1 MQRPMRTNRGL
12 IAEVNL
18 RPDLNVK
25 SESKEQSIQIHPHS
39 EQQKEHEE
47 KTVYEDAEKVRQGD
61 YQEAIIPQPQEID
74 HHGCQESNST
84 RKPSSKNHGSSFT
97 QAIVD
102 EIPKRIADVWEHIDN
117 GLDKWLKINRT
128 RPWSMKKGWKVVKLF
143 VSSTFTDF
151 YSEREMLI
159 KRVVPQLNEWCLER
173 KIQLIECDLRWGI
186 PKDSTANDT
195 INICL
200 NEIEQCLQETGGQAF
215 FLNLL
220 GERYGW
226 IPNLDEISQEVVN
239 KYDLINGISI
249 THTEILQASLRS
261 KSKNALFLF
270 RNANVILQLPVE
282 LQLLFLESTEY
293 GQQSLAELKR
303 QLRDRFPKQVLDYS
317 CSFDSYEMSP
327 ESTKVTLTDL
337 DEFGKKVIDYFKV
350 AIERTYPQ
358 IDEDLAQDEWN
369 FVFQDIFIEKKGALL
384 VGREAE
390 RSGKRLLILCQVVVI
405 IMVT

>member
-1 MQRPMRTNRGL
+1 MGTRISMQRPMRTNRGL

-128 RPWSMKKGWKVVKLF
+128 RPGSMEKGWKVVKLF

-200 NEIEQCLQETGGQAF
+200 NEIEQCHEETGGQAF

-261 KSKNALFLF
+261 KSKNALF
-270 RNANVILQLPVE
+270 
-282 LQLLFLESTEY
+282 S
-293 GQQSLAELKR
+293 
-303 QLRDRFPKQVLDYS
+303 FP
-317 CSFDSYEMSP
+317 
-327 ESTKVTLTDL
+327 
-337 DEFGKKVIDYFKV
+337 
-350 AIERTYPQ
+350 
-358 IDEDLAQDEWN
+358 
-369 FVFQDIFIEKKGALL
+369 
-384 VGREAE
+384 
-390 RSGKRLLILCQVVVI
+390 
-405 IMVT
+405 